1 MTMDELSEA
10 LEEMKTAM
18 GAAVEFTA
26 FLFNQ
31 LIAKGFTRDEALK
44 VAQAYLMGMIGGK
57 NGQT

>member
-1 MTMDELSEA
+1 MDDFAEA

-31 LIAKGFTRDEALK
+31 LVAKGFTRDEALK
-44 VAQAYLMGMIGGK
+44 LAQAYLMGMIGGEK
-57 NGQT
+57 NGKV